1 MRIAR
6 INNVSS
12 RLRRGAPAAFMAMV
26 WPADAHAALLFG
38 RSTDAGPG
46 AEVVVFMGLT
56 LAVTLFVIT
65 YLIRQLRDTREEL
78 DATRSKFC
86 RSESRADE
94 LVRSRHHFAANVNH
108 EIRTPMNGIIGM
120 ADLTLSTELS
130 TEQRGYIETIRTSAD
145 ALLDVINDIL
155 DFSQAEANQI
165 KPKLAPIDLSESLV
179 GISKPLVLQAHQK
192 GLEILI
198 DVAPDVPHLVST
210 DGGGIRQILTNI
222 IGNAIKFTDVGEIVV
237 SLAVQ
242 KSSERVAT
250 LRLSVSDTG
259 VGISEE
265 NKSRVFNSFEQ
276 ADMSSTRRYGG
287 NGLGLTVAARLV
299 NALGGKI
306 WFETEVAS
314 GTTFHVEFATEVI
327 QWEADDALTPVLR
340 RRVLLASPNETSRR
354 ITTAYLHDI
363 GAEVTAVDDLHDILQ
378 TLYDARHSPAPFDA
392 LLIDQVVGDMD
403 TPSILQAVR
412 ESYDDQSLEV
422 IVALPAIS
430 ATDPSLAQECR
441 RLIKPVTRRALHE
454 KLTIPSAPVQE
465 GGPQPSAL
473 ATESF
478 RVLVV
483 EDHPVNQRVVRRMLE
498 KLGHDVHTAFDGRA
512 AVEAARRGF
521 DLIFMDLQMP
531 IMDGIEATRRIRREE
546 SSSDRRTPIVAL
558 TACALTEDR
567 KRALDAG
574 MDGFLTKPLHFDEL
588 QVVLRDLSGKGS
600 PQESVTDIASQDVDA
615 TDDEDDTSA
624 AIDREKLMSAFVDDL
639 DFLPILI
646 DTFVSSLAEEI
657 DEIRSAIDR
666 NDADALRFAAH
677 AMKGSLAQFEA
688 ARASRTA
695 AQLEDLG
702 ASRQLGGARDL
713 SRRLEN
719 EVLAV
724 ISEAES
730 IKSDLA
736 TRAES

>member
-1 MRIAR
+1 MRFNMDSCEGLSFCKLQPIPRVTGTCAVPAQPLLFSFTSSSMRIAR

-46 AEVVVFMGLT
+46 AEEVVVMGLA
-56 LAVTLFVIT
+56 LAVALFVIID
-65 YLIRQLRDTREEL
+65 LIRQLRDTREEL
-78 DATRSKFC
+78 DATRSKFR

-165 KPKLAPIDLSESLV
+165 KPKFAPIDLSESLV

-306 WFETEVAS
+306 WFETEVGS

-327 QWEADDALTPVLR
+327 QWE
-340 RRVLLASPNETSRR
+340 
-354 ITTAYLHDI
+354 I
-363 GAEVTAVDDLHDILQ
+363 
-378 TLYDARHSPAPFDA
+378 
-392 LLIDQVVGDMD
+392 
-403 TPSILQAVR
+403 
-412 ESYDDQSLEV
+412 
-422 IVALPAIS
+422 
-430 ATDPSLAQECR
+430 
-441 RLIKPVTRRALHE
+441 
-454 KLTIPSAPVQE
+454 
-465 GGPQPSAL
+465 
-473 ATESF
+473 
-478 RVLVV
+478 
-483 EDHPVNQRVVRRMLE
+483 
-498 KLGHDVHTAFDGRA
+498 GRA
-512 AVEAARRGF
+512 SCRARGMGWRG
-521 DLIFMDLQMP
+521 
-531 IMDGIEATRRIRREE
+531 
-546 SSSDRRTPIVAL
+546 
-558 TACALTEDR
+558 
-567 KRALDAG
+567 
-574 MDGFLTKPLHFDEL
+574 
-588 QVVLRDLSGKGS
+588 
-600 PQESVTDIASQDVDA
+600 
-615 TDDEDDTSA
+615 
-624 AIDREKLMSAFVDDL
+624 
-639 DFLPILI
+639 
-646 DTFVSSLAEEI
+646 
-657 DEIRSAIDR
+657 
-666 NDADALRFAAH
+666 
-677 AMKGSLAQFEA
+677 
-688 ARASRTA
+688 
-695 AQLEDLG
+695 
-702 ASRQLGGARDL
+702 
-713 SRRLEN
+713 
-719 EVLAV
+719 
-724 ISEAES
+724 
-730 IKSDLA
+730 
-736 TRAES
+736 